1 MLLLLLVL
9 EINFPSPIISQIC
22 TETVTEVSECLSDT
36 SEYEKR
42 ASEKCSKA
50 CKNSTERGNQFKY
63 HCMWDSTHRVL
74 LEMCATPKL
83 LFGFCPAYDLKGPQI
98 QKDKSRPCNTSS
110 SRAYYYS
117 DELFFC
123 DLTNCLESP
132 TSTTSDSPSET
143 TDMTTTPIPDGS
155 SSDSPG
161 EKPYMTTT
169 QMPDGES
176 WHHHVIWIA
185 ALAVISLI
193 IGLVFF
199 IRKRIQ
205 SSDNSRIS
213 SISPSPVITVIA

>member
-1 MLLLLLVL
+1 MLLLLLVVV
-9 EINFPSPIISQIC
+9 INFPLPIISQIC

-63 HCMWDSTHRVL
+63 HCMWDSTHREL

-83 LFGFCPAYDLKGPQI
+83 LFAYCPAYDLKGQQI
-98 QKDKSRPCNTSS
+98 QKDEFRPCSTTSF
-110 SRAYYYS
+110 RTYYSS

-143 TDMTTTPIPDGS
+143 TDMT
-155 SSDSPG
+155 
-161 EKPYMTTT
+161 MT
-169 QMPDGES
+169 QIPDGES
-176 WHHHVIWIA
+176 WHHHLIWILPA
-185 ALAVISLI
+185 IAVIGLI
-193 IGLVFF
+193 IGLIFL
-199 IRKRIQ
+199 IWRRQQ
-205 SSDNSRIS
+205 SSES
-213 SISPSPVITVIA
+213 SDCHQNPTPEENGGSNGPLLANDV